1 MPIQLSRAVACCA
14 WLIAFALLAATA
26 RAADKAD
33 VREKWHT
40 PFDLY
45 LDPIEAYEMKRA
57 DPQGVLF
64 IDIRNRAEV
73 QNVGF
78 ADTVDANIPLFF
90 FDTAEWKGKEGSPY
104 GRYRRAYNERFEA
117 AVGRL
122 VAGRGLDH
130 DAPLI
135 LMCKSGSR
143 VPIAAR
149 LLHEAGYTRV
159 YTQHEG
165 FEGIK
170 ATSGPFEGK
179 RVVNGWKNRG
189 LPWGYRLPTAAMY
202 FNFDPARHDPSAP

>member
-1 MPIQLSRAVACCA
+1 MPTPQSRTLRRCA
-14 WLIAFALLAATA
+14 WLTAVALLMPTA
-26 RAADKAD
+26 QAADKLD

-45 LDPIEAYEMKRA
+45 LDPLEAYEMKGA
-57 DPQGVLF
+57 DPQGVVF
-64 IDIRNRAEV
+64 IDIRNRAEL

-78 ADTVDANIPLFF
+78 ADSVDANIPLFF
-90 FDTAEWKGKEGSPY
+90 FDTAEWKSKEGSPY
-104 GRYRRAYNERFEA
+104 GRYRRAYNLRFEE
-117 AVGRL
+117 AVDGL
-122 VAGRGLDH
+122 VAARGLDR

-149 LLHEAGYTRV
+149 LLHDAGYTRV

-170 ATSGPFEGK
+170 ATSGPSEGK

-189 LPWGYRLPTAAMY
+189 LPWSYRLPTAAMY
-202 FNFDPARHDPSAP
+202 FNFDPARRDPPTQ